1 MDQEIEFSVMTS
13 SATGIESLL
22 AQFESEFHI
31 HVRLRL
37 YTWDS
42 AWSELIKTALYN
54 DGPDISEIGST
65 WLGDLVTMNALN
77 SFGERELDDLG
88 AGTLFLPS
96 AWQGARLAGQ
106 PEVWAIPWVTGARL
120 LFFRKRLLE
129 KAGVDER
136 TAFQNAASFRTTLE
150 RLQVSGIGVPW
161 TIPTGVTHTTLHNV
175 ASWVWGANGSFI
187 TPDGKRTLFNEP
199 EARHGIRDYFA
210 LGRFLAPTVRQL
222 NGLEP
227 DAQFLENE
235 NTAIT
240 MSGPWLFG
248 QASARLRAQMGV
260 GLPPGPSFVG
270 GSHLVIWKHSTR
282 VELAQKLIQFLM
294 RPAAQVSH
302 SQNIGLLPSRLDA
315 LASPPFSSEPVW
327 QVAARGL
334 KTGRSIHV
342 TRAWGLIE
350 DRLTMAFGTLWTEVL
365 SSSDLDLESAIGRR
379 MDPLAKRLDLVL
391 GQS

>member
-1 MDQEIEFSVMTS
+1 MDPEIEFSVMTS
-13 SATGIESLL
+13 SATGIEALL
-22 AQFESEFHI
+22 AQFESESHI

-65 WLGDLVTMNALN
+65 WLGDLVAMNALN
-77 SFGERELDDLG
+77 PFGERELDDVGGG
-88 AGTLFLPS
+88 ALFLPS

-106 PEVWAIPWVTGARL
+106 PQVWAVPWVTGARL

-129 KAGVDER
+129 RAGVDEHM
-136 TAFQNAASFRTTLE
+136 AFQDAASFQTTLK
-150 RLQVSGIGVPW
+150 RLQSSGIGVPW
-161 TIPTGVTHTTLHNV
+161 TVPTGVTHTTLHNV
-175 ASWVWGANGSFI
+175 ASWVWGAQGSFI

-199 EARHGIRDYFA
+199 PARSGMHAYFA
-210 LGRFLAPTVRQL
+210 LGRYLAPAVQHL

-227 DAQFLENE
+227 DSQFLQNE
-235 NTAIT
+235 DTAIT
-240 MSGPWLFG
+240 MSGSWLFG
-248 QASARLRAQMGV
+248 RAGAALRGQMGV

-282 VELAQKLIQFLM
+282 VDLALKLIRFLM

-302 SQNIGLLPSRLDA
+302 SQSIGLLPSRLDA
-315 LASPPFSSEPVW
+315 LASPPFSSDSLW

-334 KTGRSIHV
+334 KSGRSFHV
-342 TRAWGLIE
+342 TRAWGLME
-350 DRLTMAFGTLWTEVL
+350 DRLTTAFGTLWMELL
-365 SSSDLDLESAIGRR
+365 SNPDLDLPSAIGKR
-379 MDPLAKRLDLVL
+379 MDLLAKRLDLVL